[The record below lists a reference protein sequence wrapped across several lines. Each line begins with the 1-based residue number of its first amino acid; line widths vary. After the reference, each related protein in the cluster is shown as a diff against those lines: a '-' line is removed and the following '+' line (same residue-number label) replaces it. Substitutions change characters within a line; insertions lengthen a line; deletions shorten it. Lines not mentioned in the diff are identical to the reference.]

1 MPMWLRR
8 DCGQRGDL
16 GRADDYAVLGAV
28 VGAVAAIGEEESW
41 KSTRFMNL
49 RLAYIE
55 VREFINT
62 CEKYI
67 LCTECKY
74 HRERPSMIYIMP
86 GKNT

>member
-16 GRADDYAVLGAV
+16 GRADDHAVLGAV

-49 RLAYIE
+49 PYI
-55 VREFINT
+55 
-62 CEKYI
+62 
-67 LCTECKY
+67 
-74 HRERPSMIYIMP
+74 
-86 GKNT
+86 